1 MSKPV
6 AALLWILAGIA
17 SALLA
22 LELLLRILPVSGK
35 GTYGAEVDPNWPMHH
50 LLPNSSFTY
59 SAGWNLDNVQ
69 QGHINNMGYVAPF
82 DYVAGSPGIVVIGDS
97 YIESLMN
104 EYSQTLQGRLGGLLD
119 ASVDKGAAVME
130 FANSGGSMP
139 DYLAVA
145 GLVAGR
151 FKPTWGVVVISE
163 GDFVEG
169 FSPNHGYHNWDPAA
183 NPPVKLIGADQE
195 RSELAKWAR
204 RLALIRYVRYN
215 LKVDLSRLI
224 HAEPVLPKA
233 QVVRECE
240 PVELSPDDTKL
251 ASAFVELL
259 PKQFGLDPSRIV
271 LVFDSN
277 RKLLYDP
284 AGRSDLRCPSRD
296 SVAQKLI
303 HESAKER
310 GMHVVDTGPIFAE
323 YYARTHRRVDHSPVD
338 WHWNSTAH
346 ELVANEVAAVM
357 NEASRA
363 R

>member
-1 MSKPV
+1 MPKSA

-69 QGHINNMGYVAPF
+69 EGHINNMGYVAPF
-82 DYVAGSPGIVVIGDS
+82 DYIDGTAGIAVIGDS

-119 ASVDKGAAVME
+119 KSVGAGVVME

-169 FSPNHGYHNWDPAA
+169 FSPNHGYHNWDAAA
-183 NPPVKLIGADQE
+183 NPPVKLVGADQE

-204 RLALIRYVRYN
+204 RLALVRYVRYN
-215 LKVDLSRLI
+215 LKVDLFRLI
-224 HAEPVLPKA
+224 HAEPVLPK
-233 QVVRECE
+233 VKVREECE
-240 PVELSPDDTKL
+240 PVELSAADTKL
-251 ASAFVELL
+251 ASSFVELL

-284 AGRSDLRCPSRD
+284 VGRSDLRCATRD
-296 SVAQKLI
+296 SAAQKLI
-303 HESAKER
+303 HDSAKER
-310 GMHVVDTGPIFAE
+310 GMHIVDTGPIFAQ
-323 YYARTHRRVDHSPVD
+323 YYARTHLRVDHSPVD
-338 WHWNSTAH
+338 WHWNGKAH
-346 ELVANEVAAVM
+346 ELVAHEVAAVI
-357 NEASRA
+357 NEASQRP
-363 R
+363 